1 VLSYERAFEDPLL
14 AEIAHAIASEL
25 QAQIS
30 AGSLLVEALAS
41 GLAVRL
47 VQKHFSASSDQSF
60 PRLTREGLDQ
70 RRLFRVLDYVEAM
83 LIACRAELTHCP
95 RSLGAALGGGQASL
109 SHGASLAPR
118 RVALLVSRG
127 MLSRQ
132 AREHDGPHRYRAN
145 GARQRHQEQGAR
157 ETRPVITQRS
167 QGTPVQAARSPRPT
181 PIR

>member
-70 RRLFRVLDYVEAM
+70 RRLFRVLDYVEAN
-83 LIACRAELTHCP
+83 LEGDCH
-95 RSLGAALGGGQASL
+95 AAQSGGGDRLAEHVVGHVS
-109 SHGASLAPR
+109 GAKDAGHAGDACS
-118 RVALLVSRG
+118 
-127 MLSRQ
+127 
-132 AREHDGPHRYRAN
+132 
-145 GARQRHQEQGAR
+145 
-157 ETRPVITQRS
+157 
-167 QGTPVQAARSPRPT
+167 
-181 PIR
+181 